1 MIRKPKKHP
10 EYGIS
15 LVGINFGE
23 RWNVVQ
29 YATKGELETYISN
42 YKHIKDQKNDLGQTW
57 WIRRNNTINETTQNI
72 YMRKTWRK
80 RHSEAFQQ
88 DKLYRLDKNV
98 ARWSTKLGP
107 TEGEGIATAWY
118 FDRHQTQKLQKGDIV
133 MLTKVDEM
141 GNLYFAKADQIDAKH
156 PFVFNRDNAQLSYVV
171 PLDS

>member
-10 EYGIS
+10 TYGMS

-29 YATKGELETYISN
+29 YATKRELEIYISN
-42 YKHIKDQKNDLGQTW
+42 YKHIKDQKNDLGKTW
-57 WIRRNNTINETTQNI
+57 WQRRNNTINQSTQNI

-88 DKLYRLDKNV
+88 DKLYRLDKNI

-107 TEGEGIATAWY
+107 TEGEGIAPAWY
-118 FDRHQTQKLQKGDIV
+118 FDRQQTQKLQKGDIV

-141 GNLYFAKADQIDAKH
+141 GNPIFRESRS
-156 PFVFNRDNAQLSYVV
+156 N
-171 PLDS
+171 